1 MPRFHA
7 QIYPVL
13 ARELK
18 LRPED
23 DLLEVACG
31 SGVFLADHV
40 PQVRRVAGLDLSS
53 IQVDLARR
61 RLADRIAA
69 GTAEIV
75 HGDAAALPWPDG
87 TFSVVTCMGSFEAF
101 PEPERVLA
109 ELIRVLRP
117 GGRAVLNIGERV
129 PPGTQTHQVLGAM
142 WVWSEDDV
150 RHMVEQAGL
159 SEVQMSYASSSGDS
173 RLTAM
178 ANRIASTFG
187 AELRLVHGL
196 KA

>member
-1 MPRFHA
+1 
-7 QIYPVL
+7 
-13 ARELK
+13 
-18 LRPED
+18 
-23 DLLEVACG
+23 
-31 SGVFLADHV
+31 
-40 PQVRRVAGLDLSS
+40 
-53 IQVDLARR
+53 
-61 RLADRIAA
+61 
-69 GTAEIV
+69 
-75 HGDAAALPWPDG
+75 
-87 TFSVVTCMGSFEAF
+87 MGSFEAF

-159 SEVQMSYASSSGDS
+159 SDVQMSYASSSGDS
-173 RLTAM
+173 RLIAM